1 MTRDST
7 RRGAGSLL
15 VAGAAALALVAS
27 CGDGSQ
33 PSPVPSTPTIASF
46 AATPP
51 TISPGGSSTLAWS
64 VTGADAIAID
74 HGIGAVTGS
83 SVTVSPAVTT
93 TYMLT
98 ATNTAGST
106 TAQATVTVQA
116 PPAKPV
122 IASFT
127 ASPST
132 IPPGASSTLA
142 WSVTGADT
150 IEIDQGIGQVAGSK
164 WSVFPAVT
172 TTYTL
177 TATNSAGSSTAQ
189 ATVTVQPPPAHPV
202 IASFTA
208 MPPTIPPGGSSTLA
222 WSVTGADTIEID
234 PGIGTVTGSSV
245 SVSPAVT
252 TTYTLV
258 ATNVAGSSLA
268 HATVTVSAWI
278 GKAPLPT
285 PRADLAAVA
294 WNGKI
299 YALGGSK
306 PDELAP
312 LATVEMYDPVADTW
326 TSRASTSTARDGLAG
341 VECGGL
347 VYALGGLGASGLLN
361 SLEAYDPL
369 TDTWTARAPMAT
381 FRHFPGAAV
390 ANGKIYAMGG
400 WGGSNLAT
408 VEEYDPGADAWV
420 PRAAMPEARH
430 AFFAATVNGKVYVVG
445 GAAGVSLVPAA
456 TVLEYDPVANTWATK
471 APMATA
477 RFYLAGAVLDGKIY
491 ALGGNDG
498 VSWSASVEVYDPAT
512 NAWTSSVPMPSG
524 RVEFAA
530 AAVGGKIYAIGGT
543 SDRGPL
549 VEEFWP
555 P

>member
-116 PPAKPV
+116 PAAKPV

-127 ASPST
+127 ATPST
-132 IPPGASSTLA
+132 IPPGA
-142 WSVTGADT
+142 
-150 IEIDQGIGQVAGSK
+150 
-164 WSVFPAVT
+164 
-172 TTYTL
+172 
-177 TATNSAGSSTAQ
+177 
-189 ATVTVQPPPAHPV
+189 
-202 IASFTA
+202 
-208 MPPTIPPGGSSTLA
+208 SSTLA

-299 YALGGSK
+299 YALAGSK

-347 VYALGGLGASGLLN
+347 VYALGGASGSGLLN

-400 WGGSNLAT
+400 WAGSNLAT
-408 VEEYDPGADAWV
+408 VEEYDPGADA
-420 PRAAMPEARH
+420 
-430 AFFAATVNGKVYVVG
+430 
-445 GAAGVSLVPAA
+445 
-456 TVLEYDPVANTWATK
+456 WATK

-498 VSWSASVEVYDPAT
+498 VGWSASVEVYDPAT

-530 AAVGGKIYAIGGT
+530 AAAGGKIYAIGGT